1 MSANK
6 PAQQPISEDEAKKLY
21 ERMMELETGAQ
32 ATNEQLQA
40 LHEQLQ
46 HLKQTITTVKEL
58 QALTEP
64 KETWVPIAPG
74 AYIKATVHPAA
85 SVLLAVGAGTA
96 VEKNPAAVLETLE
109 GHVATLEELADGA
122 LQELKESH
130 AEMERIRDLVEG
142 MPLPSNPAHGEPGHV
157 HGPGCE
163 HGHDHGHHG
172 HHH

>member
-1 MSANK
+1 MSAKSNA
-6 PAQQPISEDEAKKLY
+6 PLAEDEAKKLY
-21 ERMMELETGAQ
+21 ERMVELEAGAH

-46 HLKQTITTVKEL
+46 HLKQTITTVEEL

-74 AYIKATVHPAA
+74 AYIKATVHPA
-85 SVLLAVGAGTA
+85 STVMLAVGAGTA
-96 VEKNPAAVLETLE
+96 VEKKPEDVLETLK

-122 LQELKESH
+122 IQELKDSH
-130 AEMERIRDLVEG
+130 AEMERIKERVEG
-142 MPLPSNPAHGEPGHV
+142 TPVPGNPAHGEPGHV

-163 HGHDHGHHG
+163 HIHTHRHDHGHH
-172 HHH
+172 